1 MAKKRK
7 TAPSRTPL
15 IIGAVVLLLAIA
27 GGGFLYWKAG
37 VDRAAAAIR
46 DRQQW
51 AQIRQ
56 IIVQRLHQAAPIE
69 LGAVWAMH
77 TGRICGLVN
86 GKGSFGGLTGM
97 TPFFADGQRVYFSFD
112 LGSAKFD
119 QPWLDCSGDSWIPL
133 VAGTTTEG
141 YCGTK
146 AGAAHCFM
154 SDHAPTGELR

>member
-1 MAKKRK
+1 MASKRK

-15 IIGAVVLLLAIA
+15 IVGAAVVLLVLV

-37 VDRAAAAIR
+37 VDRAAATVR

-51 AQIRQ
+51 AGIRQ
-56 IIVQRLHQAAPIE
+56 TLVTRLHQTAPIE

-86 GKGSFGGLTGM
+86 GKSSFGGLTGM
-97 TPFFADGQRVYFSFD
+97 TPFFTDGSRVVFGFD
-112 LGSAKFD
+112 VGAGKFD

-141 YCGTK
+141 YCGTR
-146 AGAAHCFM
+146 AGAAHCYM
-154 SDHAPTGELR
+154 TDHAQPGELR